1 MKRFLLTLTGL
12 VLSLGLFAQTGE
24 IQGKVVDPANGEGLP
39 FATVTV
45 VVNGNLVGAQTDF
58 DGFYSI
64 KPVPP
69 GSYTVTAKYL
79 GYQTTVTEGVL
90 VSPDKITFADL
101 EMAEESTVLDEIV
114 VKSYKVPLI
123 KPDETSTGGTM
134 TKEDIEN
141 LPTRNVQSIASTTAG
156 VYQADEGAGLNVKGA
171 RESSTEYYI
180 DGIKVS
186 GSTALPASAIEQL
199 NVVTGGVPARY
210 GDATGG
216 IINITTRGPSNKFAG
231 GLEAVTSQFLDP
243 YGYNLITGSLSGPI
257 AYAKKGTEAERPV
270 LGFFFAGEFLTEKD
284 DDPSALGIFQ
294 LKEDKLNEITQSPLV
309 IAPQGQGLLPAVEF
323 LTAEDFET
331 VDTRSNVEKTEINAT
346 GKIDFQPVPNLNFT
360 IGGNYHHRDGGLLAL
375 SNSFKNFV
383 RRYEPFAN
391 NHIPIRT
398 EDDYRG
404 FVRFTQ
410 RFGGRQAAT
419 TEGEETTAS
428 ALQNAYYSI
437 QFDYSRSLR
446 NISDP
451 IHKGNL
457 FDYGY
462 IGRFT
467 QDREEQY
474 IQQDV
479 DVGTANGT
487 PVTVNARVFQGFA
500 GTGVGYE
507 PAVGLNPEA
516 VAWNNQFFD
525 LVEESG
531 GVIPTINFIP
541 GFRGLLNGNRFLTS
555 YNLYY
560 APGQNY
566 NYYRDNEN
574 DQYRLTFNGSVDIK
588 KPNAS
593 ERNKHALEFG
603 LEYEQRVSREY
614 EVEAPDL
621 LWDRMRQLV
630 SQIGPSGEIQRDL
643 DNPFVLLN
651 GSPVSI
657 FDWDENENG
666 PISPF
671 DTIVYNFQRVE
682 EGTYFDRMMRAKFG
696 LGDLDFINPD
706 AYGPQ
711 DYSLDMFSPDD
722 LFGGGNRDNIVRYFG
737 YDYLG
742 NKLDN
747 QPAFKDFWTEI
758 DETTGVYSRP
768 MGAFR
773 PIYTSAFV
781 QDKFNFKDIIFRVGV
796 RVDRF
801 DANQKV
807 LKDPFSL
814 YGVRTAS
821 EVLSIGGSDV
831 SHPATIGDDYV
842 VYVDNEVSP
851 GSIKGYR
858 DGLDWYDSNGRLV
871 SDPKILAESGNVLPY
886 LSNPLS
892 ANPQND
898 IKNPLFDTDTA
909 FEDYDPQ
916 ITLMPRVSFSFPI
929 SDEALFFAHYD
940 VLTQRP
946 QGRIVGTPHDY
957 YFFSERVIDN
967 VLNNPNLRPEKT
979 VDYQF
984 GFQQKLSNS
993 SALKLAAFYRELRD
1007 MVQVVNLAFAYPV
1020 TYRSYGNVDFGTV
1033 KGFEATYDLR
1043 RTKNLRML
1051 ASYTLQFADGTG
1063 SGDRSQINL
1072 INNGEP
1078 NLRSIQAL
1086 DFDARHLVS
1095 MQLDYRFGS
1104 GKNYTG
1110 PKIGERN
1117 ILSELGFNATIRAR
1131 SGTPYSGQRA
1141 PGPSAQFGVANRTS
1155 LEGQINGSRL
1165 PWNFDTDLRVDK
1177 SFYVGESDL
1186 RLNVYLSIQNLFD
1199 TRNVINVYS
1208 FTGSPVDDG
1217 YLSSGVGIEDAEGR
1231 ADEDAFIYQYGVKV
1245 ANPNNYSMPRTIRLG
1260 ASVSF

>member
-1 MKRFLLTLTGL
+1 MKRFLLTLAGM
-12 VLSLGLFAQTGE
+12 VLSIGLYAQTGE

-45 VVNGNLVGAQTDF
+45 TVNGNLVGAQTDF

-69 GSYTVTAKYL
+69 GTYTLTAKYL
-79 GYQTTVTEGVL
+79 GYQTTVTEGV
-90 VSPDKITFADL
+90 VVNPDKITFADL
-101 EMAEESTVLDEIV
+101 EMAEESTVLAEVI

-156 VYQADEGAGLNVKGA
+156 VYQADEGSGLNVKGS
-171 RESSTEYYI
+171 REASTDYYI
-180 DGIKVS
+180 DGIKVR

-216 IINITTRGPSNKFAG
+216 IINITTRGPSSKFAG

-243 YGYNLITGSLSGPI
+243 YGYNLVTGSISGPI
-257 AYAKKGTEAERPV
+257 LFKNKGTDTERPI
-270 LGFFFAGEFLTEKD
+270 LGFFFAGEYLTEED

-294 LKEDKLNEITQSPLV
+294 IKEERLAEIVENPLV
-309 IAPQGQGLLPAVEF
+309 ISPQGQGLLPAVEF

-331 VDTRSNVEKTEINAT
+331 VDARTNVAKTEINAT

-360 IGGNYHHRDGGLLAL
+360 IGGNYHHREGGLLAL
-375 SNSFKNFV
+375 SGGFKNFV
-383 RRYEPFAN
+383 RRYEPFN
-391 NHIPIRT
+391 NGHIPNFV

-410 RFGGRQAAT
+410 RFGGRQNAGA
-419 TEGEETTAS
+419 EGEESTAS
-428 ALQNAYYSI
+428 TLQNAYYSI
-437 QFDYSRSLR
+437 QFDYTKSLR
-446 NISDP
+446 NLSDP
-451 IHKGNL
+451 VHGDNF

-462 IGRFT
+462 VGRFN
-467 QDREEQY
+467 QEREALY
-474 IQQDV
+474 AQQDV
-479 DVGTANGT
+479 EVGTTNGQT
-487 PVTVNARVFQGFA
+487 ATVNARVFQGFA
-500 GTGVGYE
+500 GTGISYE
-507 PAVGLNPEA
+507 PGNVNPED
-516 VAWNNQFFD
+516 VAWNNQFFN
-525 LVEESG
+525 LLGEAANN
-531 GVIPTINFIP
+531 IPSIQLIP
-541 GFRGLLNGNRFLTS
+541 GIRGLINGQSFLTS

-560 APGQNY
+560 SPGQNY
-566 NYYRDNEN
+566 NYYRDNDR

-588 KPNAS
+588 KPGTS

-603 LEYEQRVSREY
+603 LEYEQRIEREY

-643 DNPFVLLN
+643 DNPFVLFN
-651 GSPVSI
+651 GQPISI
-657 FDWDENENG
+657 FDWDEEQYG
-666 PISPF
+666 PISAF
-671 DTIVYNFQRVE
+671 DTITYNFHRVS

-696 LGDLDFINPD
+696 LGDLDFINTD
-706 AYGPQ
+706 AYAPE
-711 DYSLDMFSPDD
+711 DFSLDMFSPDD
-722 LFGGGNRDNIVRYFG
+722 LFGGGNRDNIVRYHG

-742 NKLDN
+742 NKLTT
-747 QPAFKDFWTEI
+747 QPSFNDFWTER
-758 DETTGVYSRP
+758 DETTGFLSRP

-773 PIYTSAFV
+773 PIYTSAFI

-821 EVLSIGGSDV
+821 EVASIGGADI
-831 SHPATIGDDYV
+831 SHPATIGDDFV
-842 VYVDNEVSP
+842 VYVDNEVNP

-858 DGLDWYDSNGRLV
+858 DGLDWYDANGRLV
-871 SDPKILAESGNVLPY
+871 DDPKILAESGNVLPY

-898 IKNPLFDTDTA
+898 IKNPNFDPDTS

-916 ITLMPRVSFSFPI
+916 ISVMPRISFSFPI

-946 QGRIVGTPHDY
+946 QGRIIGTPHDY

-967 VLNNPNLRPEKT
+967 VLNNPNLKPERT

-1072 INNGEP
+1072 INNGQP

-1086 DFDARHLVS
+1086 DFDARHLIN

-1104 GKNYTG
+1104 GNNYTG

-1117 ILSELGFNATIRAR
+1117 ILSEFGVNATIRAR
-1131 SGTPYSGQRA
+1131 SGTPYSGQRN
-1141 PGPSAQFGVANRTS
+1141 PGPSAQFGVANRTT

-1177 SFYVGESDL
+1177 SFYVGPSDL
-1186 RLNVYLSIQNLFD
+1186 RFNVYLSVQNLFD
-1199 TRNVINVYS
+1199 ARNVVNVYA
-1208 FTGSPVDDG
+1208 FTGSPIDDG
-1217 YLSSGVGIEDAEGR
+1217 YLASGVGVEDAEGR
-1231 ADEDAFIYQYGVKV
+1231 VDEEAFIYQYGVKV
-1245 ANPNNYSMPRTIRLG
+1245 ANPNNYSMPRTLRLG